1 MKKGNK
7 AFILTGVILAMFLSS
22 LDQTIVATA
31 MPRVVQDLNGIAHL
45 SWVFTAYML
54 LLQLLFLY
62 TGSFLIFLAAGGLYL
77 LAIIIFLAGSAL
89 CGLLQTMNQ
98 LILFRALQGIGGDAM
113 MINSFAI
120 IGDEEEFFQADDERE
135 ARQMEK
141 SFVKNSKD

>member
-1 MKKGNK
+1 M
-7 AFILTGVILAMFLSS
+7 
-22 LDQTIVATA
+22 
-31 MPRVVQDLNGIAHL
+31 
-45 SWVFTAYML
+45 
-54 LLQLLFLY
+54 
-62 TGSFLIFLAAGGLYL
+62 GSFLIFLAAGGLYL